1 MFKNLKDAFGRLW
14 GQVSVGQLIKTLI
27 TLVLMLASIWYTQT
41 HTGRAQRSIGFV
53 CMIVFAIM
61 FIRSFKKLLSDE
73 LQDLLEEVFEKIG
86 SIVFFPAAW
95 CIRKIAKFLGIGR
108 WAGWGEDERT
118 FLWKDRE
125 KNTTRK
131 KRLKNDQKWAE
142 QLDNRQRV
150 RFLYIEYMIKRIR
163 SGYKLSRQMTPD
175 EIAED
180 LVLEE
185 EERIIFSTYDQ
196 ARYARNPEISDNTV
210 GLIMALTKRRQEIRK
225 DRFD

>member
-1 MFKNLKDAFGRLW
+1 MIKNLMDAFRRLW
-14 GQVSVGQLIKTLI
+14 GKISVGNLIKTLVY
-27 TLVLMLASIWYTQT
+27 LVLLLISIWYTQT
-41 HTGRAQRSIGFV
+41 HTGRVERSVGFV
-53 CMIVFAIM
+53 AMIVFAVL
-61 FIRSFKKLLSDE
+61 FARALKSLLSDE

-86 SIVFFPAAW
+86 SIIFFPAAW

-125 KNTTRK
+125 KASHRK

-175 EIAED
+175 EIAND

-185 EERIIFSTYDQ
+185 EERIIFSTYDE
-196 ARYARNPEISDNTV
+196 ARYSKNPDISDNTV
-210 GLIMALTKRRQEIRK
+210 GLIMALTKRRQEVRK

>member
-1 MFKNLKDAFGRLW
+1 MIKNMIEAFRRMW
-14 GQVSVGQLIKTLI
+14 SKVSVGRLIGTLI
-27 TLVLMLASIWYTQT
+27 YLALTLISVWYTQT

-53 CMIVFAIM
+53 CMIVFAILL
-61 FIRSFKKLLSDE
+61 IRSFKKLLSEE
-73 LQDLLEEVFEKIG
+73 LQDLIDELIEKVGAVI
-86 SIVFFPAAW
+86 FFPAAW

-125 KNTTRK
+125 KSTHRK